1 MASSPRAQCPPQCW
15 SRRRAC
21 RVSPP
26 VADPRRWGM
35 HTSPLPPC
43 AGQSQLTEA
52 STFPRPN
59 GEREGPA
66 LQAREGEG
74 DAQLSR
80 CFLKQTSLPL
90 LPLTFPSLMRWVPSS
105 PRGERRKRTPLPN
118 AIALPARGEGEE
130 GQHRLNP
137 LPPCGRGIW
146 WGVPRARI
154 SPVPSQSQYRL
165 RDDVL
170 LDLVRAAIEPDLAP
184 VQIGR

>member
-1 MASSPRAQCPPQCW
+1 MASSPRVQCPTQCW

-26 VADPRRWGM
+26 VADPRRRGM

-52 STFPRPN
+52 STLPRPN

-66 LQAREGEG
+66 PQAGEGEG

-80 CFLKQTSLPL
+80 CFLKQTSLPM

-118 AIALPARGEGEE
+118 AIALRRGGRVSQGKGQLTFPSPLKGEGRGGGVWAHDLTTPQGRRPTAPAVRLPAR
-130 GQHRLNP
+130 
-137 LPPCGRGIW
+137 
-146 WGVPRARI
+146 
-154 SPVPSQSQYRL
+154 
-165 RDDVL
+165 
-170 LDLVRAAIEPDLAP
+170 
-184 VQIGR
+184 